1 MPNCLVVRKNFLFF
15 LFFKAQINY
24 SVVLKIFVGKKA
36 KTKDIPKLF
45 VAFSFLQKY
54 LIAVMVMHVNLIRKG
69 MADLLYMPLFVHDN
83 V

>member
-1 MPNCLVVRKNFLFF
+1 M
-15 LFFKAQINY
+15 
-24 SVVLKIFVGKKA
+24 LKIFVGKKA
-36 KTKDIPKLF
+36 KTKDKPKLF

-54 LIAVMVMHVNLIRKG
+54 LPAVIVRHACKLRKG